1 MTIDPATDLSR
12 DPAAVRVRKLPIALQ
27 VRWMDADGVCA
38 TLEGEVRYRAGDPL
52 LTGVR
57 GEQWTMPA
65 ETFAGAYEAADATTY
80 GSDGRYRKKPLE
92 AWALR
97 LAAPATVAV
106 GGQHDLLRGQPGD
119 WLVQYGPG
127 DFGIVAADIFAAT
140 YELVV

>member
-12 DPAAVRVRKLPIALQ
+12 DPAAVRVRKLPVAVQ
-27 VRWMDADGVCA
+27 VRWMHEDGVCA
-38 TLEGEVRYRAGDPL
+38 TLEGDVRYRAGDPL

-65 ETFAGAYEAADATTY
+65 AAFARAYDAADGTAY
-80 GSDGRYRKKPLE
+80 GSDGRYRKKPL
-92 AWALR
+92 AVWALR
-97 LAAPATVAV
+97 LAAPASVAA
-106 GGQHDLLRGQPGD
+106 GGQRDLLQGQPGD

-140 YELVV
+140 YELLG